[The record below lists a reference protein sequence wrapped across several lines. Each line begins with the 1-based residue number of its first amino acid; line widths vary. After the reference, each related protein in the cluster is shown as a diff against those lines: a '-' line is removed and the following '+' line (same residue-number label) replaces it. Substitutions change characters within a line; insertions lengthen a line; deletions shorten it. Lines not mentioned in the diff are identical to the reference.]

1 MRLILDLNESDFEV
15 DLMSESRTSRGRPKG
30 TGLDDRAR
38 LVAVAKLIATNPD
51 LKATT
56 AIKSTGITD
65 PSTIR
70 RLRDKFQETK
80 GDLIAE
86 IAPAE
91 AARPERAA
99 AAHTAPAPKKR
110 SKPVQSLPETPAL
123 EAASL
128 EQVVSVPAPPTIA
141 NPAQWMTMWYG
152 LGLQNLNDAV
162 ALQISFVEKMMKMPH
177 VATALRGQVAFNEM
191 TLALCPIP
199 PRMPKSLH

>member
-1 MRLILDLNESDFEV
+1 
-15 DLMSESRTSRGRPKG
+15 MSESRTSRGRPKG

-70 RLRDKFQETK
+70 RLRDKFQEIK
-80 GDLIAE
+80 DDLIAE

-99 AAHTAPAPKKR
+99 AARIAAAPKKR
-110 SKPVQSLPETPAL
+110 SKPVQSLSEAPAMEAAM
-123 EAASL
+123 EAASF
-128 EQVVSVPAPPTIA
+128 EPAVSVPAPPTIA

-191 TLALCPIP
+191 TLALCPIS
-199 PRMPKSLH
+199 PRLPKSLH